1 MTYMTD
7 TGRSAALL
15 NYAISGGAAATATQP
30 LMLRL
35 MTTQATGNGNV
46 NGTNGTEMTTEYGY
60 TALGSTLGASVPFGT
75 FPAST
80 ATQTNANAVSWS
92 ATGTWPAIPAIEIWD
107 SAATKLR
114 WFQGALTA
122 QISGVVNGDTVQFS
136 SGAITLNAAGW

>member
-107 SAATKLR
+107 SPPRNSAGSRAPSPPR
-114 WFQGALTA
+114 YPEWSTA
-122 QISGVVNGDTVQFS
+122 IRSNFRAV
-136 SGAITLNAAGW
+136 L